1 MTKPSKDSSMMETT
15 IWKRFPHRIKGLLKR
30 EKCHPISPP
39 LSSNYTKTKPSL
51 IYRIFPSNKNKKPK
65 FSKESPFIQLKNSQ
79 WGNNPDFHVSGIDI
93 ATEVPLRAN
102 IMSFFTSNAQQQ
114 QQQQQGW
121 PGMLNKNEN
130 LDNVSRVYI
139 GTLSKMRLLSHY
151 TMEQQLAIHHLLS
164 RIQNKTQQQQQ
175 QQQQLKKPRS
185 GNVVFQHDFN
195 SLLSGK
201 VSDSIMMNN
210 RKPRRT
216 RYIFMLL
223 STPVSHVTNKVHPVT
238 EALCKLRKPY
248 AETISTITSQMI
260 LEQENALVILK
271 QEKER
276 RDAYKFVPADYLL
289 DPTTL
294 RGRGTNHSSELLQNR
309 LGTKFSGSSTN
320 HLQQQQQQQ
329 QQNNVFISNNN
340 DSSTIAP
347 FMAKIQIQTS

>member
-1 MTKPSKDSSMMETT
+1 MFKPSKDSSMIETT

-39 LSSNYTKTKPSL
+39 LSPSYTKTKSSL
-51 IYRIFPSNKNKKPK
+51 IYRIFPSNKNKKHK
-65 FSKESPFIQLKNSQ
+65 SSKESPFIQLKNSQ

-114 QQQQQGW
+114 QQQQGW
-121 PGMLNKNEN
+121 PGMLKKNEK

-139 GTLSKMRLLSHY
+139 GTLSKIRLLSHY
-151 TMEQQLAIHHLLS
+151 TMEQQVAIHHLLS

-175 QQQQLKKPRS
+175 QQQQVKKART
-185 GNVVFQHDFN
+185 GNGVFQRDFN
-195 SLLSGK
+195 SLLSAK
-201 VSDSIMMNN
+201 VSDSILMNN

-248 AETISTITSQMI
+248 AETISVITSQMI
-260 LEQENALVILK
+260 LEQEKALIILK
-271 QEKER
+271 QEKEK
-276 RDAYKFVPADYLL
+276 RDAYSFVPADYLL

-294 RGRGTNHSSELLQNR
+294 RGRNTNSSELQNR
-309 LGTKFSGSSTN
+309 LGTKFSGSTS
-320 HLQQQQQQQ
+320 QQQQQQQ
-329 QQNNVFISNNN
+329 QQQKDVFISTNNS